1 MRVTAENMSDR
12 HAHHHG
18 SENIRT
24 AFFLNVGFTI
34 LELFGGIWTNSVAI
48 LSDAIHDLGD
58 SASLGIAWYL
68 DAFSNRQRDAK
79 YSYGYRRF
87 SLLGA
92 LISTLILIAGSV
104 VVLTKALPRLVHP
117 EATRAPEM
125 VAFAVVGVA
134 VNTLAALRLRHNQS
148 LNARVVALHLI
159 EDVLGWASVLI
170 VSVVLLFRP
179 FYVLDAVLSI
189 LIAAYILWRVI
200 GNLRKILGLFLQSIP
215 DQVDIG
221 EIEKRILEIGKICSC
236 HHTHCWSLDGEHHV
250 LTTHIVLDEDVSRDE
265 VLNIKNRIQSL
276 AKAMNFTHIT
286 VETEFAQTDCTM
298 NYGMRE
304 NAHEH
309 THDDL

>member
-1 MRVTAENMSDR
+1 MSD
-12 HAHHHG
+12 HHTHHHG
-18 SENIRT
+18 TKNIRT
-24 AFFLNVGFTI
+24 AFFLNIGFTI

-58 SASLGIAWYL
+58 SVSLGIAWYL
-68 DAFSNRQRDAK
+68 DAFSNRKSDAK

-92 LISTLILIAGSV
+92 LISTLILISGSII
-104 VVLTKALPRLVHP
+104 VLTKALPRLLHP

-134 VNTLAALRLRHNQS
+134 VNTVAALRLRHNQS

-170 VSVVLLFRP
+170 VSIVLLFRP

-189 LIAAYILWRVI
+189 LIAVYILWRVI
-200 GNLRKILGLFLQSIP
+200 RNLRKILGLFLQSIP

-221 EIEKRILEIGKICSC
+221 EIEKQITAIDKVCSC
-236 HHTHCWSLDGEHHV
+236 HHTHCWSLDGEQHV
-250 LTTHIVLDEDVSRDE
+250 LTTHIVLDDDISREE

-276 AKAMNFTHIT
+276 AKSMNFTHIT
-286 VETEFAQTDCTM
+286 VETEFAETDCTM
-298 NYGMRE
+298 NYEIRE
-304 NAHEH
+304 KSH
-309 THDDL
+309 